1 MSLSANCKH
10 KDPDGENNILLPC
23 KFVSKPEERVLE
35 NRERYG
41 LLRFGKIR
49 LICLNNINEEVD
61 AWTVP

>member
-1 MSLSANCKH
+1 MLS
-10 KDPDGENNILLPC
+10 C

-41 LLRFGKIR
+41 LLRFGKIG